1 MSLMHLVNISILAQ
15 NIVCEFQKILN
26 FIFPPFIFFYFIL
39 LSTCIIEI
47 RVMQGAIIGGIMAF
61 LVLILTA
68 VGIILYIRYKKRYIR
83 NLVYNILPFTV
94 LQKLE

>member
-1 MSLMHLVNISILAQ
+1 MNFKRFLISFFLPLFSFIL
-15 NIVCEFQKILN
+15 L
-26 FIFPPFIFFYFIL
+26 YFIL

-83 NLVYNILPFTV
+83 NLVHNILPFTV
-94 LQKLE
+94 LQKLV